1 MERMAEAEAG
11 RAEWEA
17 RTRSLSGG
25 GKSTESM
32 ESAHCVVLGE
42 AEVPEEGPGA
52 LGGGLVRVHTLATT
66 IIKYKNPEFFQHSF
80 GSKT

>member
-17 RTRSLSGG
+17 RTRSLS
-25 GKSTESM
+25 TESM
-32 ESAHCVVLGE
+32 ESALCVVLGE

-52 LGGGLVRVHTLATT
+52 LGGGLVRVHALATT

>member
-17 RTRSLSGG
+17 RTRSLS
-25 GKSTESM
+25 TESM
-32 ESAHCVVLGE
+32 ESALCVVLGE

-52 LGGGLVRVHTLATT
+52 LRGGLVRVHALATT